1 MTQEKKTLP
10 HTLTL
15 SERTLLTM
23 TGVTEVLSFDETTVL
38 MRTDLGILQ
47 IQGQNLKL
55 KELSQQAGEM
65 AVEGTVSALQYAQAG
80 KGGWLSR
87 LLG

>member
-1 MTQEKKTLP
+1 MPDPIQLP
-10 HTLTL
+10 HKLTL
-15 SERTLLTM
+15 NERKTLTM
-23 TGVTEVLSFDETTVL
+23 TGVTEVLSFDETAVL

-65 AVEGTVSALQYAQAG
+65 AVEGTVTALQYAQAG
-80 KGGWLSR
+80 KGGWFGR

>member
-15 SERTLLTM
+15 KERTLLTM

-65 AVEGTVSALQYAQAG
+65 AVEGTVTALQYAQAG
-80 KGGWLSR
+80 KGGWFGR

>member
-1 MTQEKKTLP
+1 MAQEKKTLP

-15 SERTLLTM
+15 NERTLLTM
-23 TGVTEVLSFDETTVL
+23 TGVTEVLSFDETTIL

>member
-1 MTQEKKTLP
+1 MAENQMP
-10 HTLTL
+10 HKL
-15 SERTLLTM
+15 SLDERSRLTM
-23 TGVTEVLSFDETTVL
+23 TGVTEVLSFDESTVL

-65 AVEGTVSALQYAQAG
+65 AVEGTVTALQYAQSG
-80 KGGWLSR
+80 KGGWFGR
-87 LLG
+87 LMG